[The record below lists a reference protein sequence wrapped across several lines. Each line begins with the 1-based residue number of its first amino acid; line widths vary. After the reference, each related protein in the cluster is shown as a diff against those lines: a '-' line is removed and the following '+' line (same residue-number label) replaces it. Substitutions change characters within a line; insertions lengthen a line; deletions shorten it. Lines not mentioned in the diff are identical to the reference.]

1 MVNEKTGLRE
11 LAYIVKID
19 DILPIQ
25 GSDNC
30 ECAVVGGWHV
40 MVRKGTFHTGDAAV
54 YFEIDSRVDVT
65 KPQFSFLAKYNGKVK
80 SQRYTFGG
88 KGNFL
93 SQGLI
98 MPLSDFGWTVADHS
112 IKTFVTKELNVTYY
126 DPEDNVRKNGT
137 SKENKY
143 AKMAARNPQLFKK
156 PFVKWLMRKEWGRKF
171 LWLLF
176 KNKNKGHGGFPTHFP
191 YIKVTDEERCL
202 PGPTKLLTDQGWL
215 QINKIVNHK
224 LKVKVASM
232 NNDGTISFKEI
243 LDYQKFLNNTKP
255 MITIKYPYRLDVART
270 NALCCTEDHKCL
282 TERGYIEAKDITTK
296 DKVFMP
302 TEAFTEDSL
311 YPIYGML
318 LGDSHIYNDKRDQ
331 GLLRIVATN
340 GEKQL
345 DYLKYK
351 YGLYNDGKI
360 VNSGIGSYGKL
371 PSYHWY
377 MGTDPYISSMVRADW
392 YSTGKKTI
400 TKKVIDK
407 INEISLAFWYM
418 DDGNLAYNHEN
429 KTSYVIRLN
438 TQGFSYDENILLC
451 NMLNDKFDIRAK
463 VNKDKIAKDGYQM
476 YMIHITS
483 TSEADKFFQ
492 LIAPYI
498 CESMYYKLPA
508 KWIETTE
515 FKQLHYEKKYRVLP
529 IPVLSVEKG
538 QTKNKAWS
546 KNFNIVYDIEVA
558 DNHNFVADNIIVH
571 NCENL
576 SKVLEDKTPMIV
588 TEKLDGTSSTYI
600 LERKSKKKFEFYVLS
615 RRVRQLTPD
624 QKCYHDDNI
633 YWNMA
638 FKYDIEKHLRKYLED
653 NPSLDYVCIQGESVG
668 NVQGNPLKLKEDNLY
683 LYNFIRSDCG
693 RVDSLK
699 GKEIVES
706 WGMNWVPIIDTAFIL
721 PDTMEELKTQADGVS
736 VLNPR
741 VMREG
746 LVYRKTA
753 DNTFSF
759 KNVSNKYLLSKG
771 E

>member
-11 LAYIVKID
+11 LAYVVKID

-40 MVRKGTFHTGDAAV
+40 MVRKGTFHVGDAAV
-54 YFEIDSRVDVT
+54 YFEIDSRVNIT
-65 KPQFSFLAKYNGKVK
+65 KPQFSFLAKYDGKVK

-98 MPLSDFGWTVADHS
+98 MPLSDFNWTVEDHP
-112 IKTFVTKELNVTYY
+112 IKTFVTKELNVVYY

-143 AKMAARNPQLFKK
+143 AKMATRNPQLFKK
-156 PFVKWLMRKEWGRKF
+156 PFVKWLMRREWGRKL
-171 LWLLF
+171 LWFLF

-191 YIKVTDEERCL
+191 YVKVTDEERC
-202 PGPTKLLTDQGWL
+202 
-215 QINKIVNHK
+215 
-224 LKVKVASM
+224 
-232 NNDGTISFKEI
+232 
-243 LDYQKFLNNTKP
+243 
-255 MITIKYPYRLDVART
+255 
-270 NALCCTEDHKCL
+270 
-282 TERGYIEAKDITTK
+282 
-296 DKVFMP
+296 
-302 TEAFTEDSL
+302 
-311 YPIYGML
+311 
-318 LGDSHIYNDKRDQ
+318 
-331 GLLRIVATN
+331 
-340 GEKQL
+340 
-345 DYLKYK
+345 
-351 YGLYNDGKI
+351 
-360 VNSGIGSYGKL
+360 
-371 PSYHWY
+371 
-377 MGTDPYISSMVRADW
+377 
-392 YSTGKKTI
+392 
-400 TKKVIDK
+400 
-407 INEISLAFWYM
+407 
-418 DDGNLAYNHEN
+418 EN
-429 KTSYVIRLN
+429 
-438 TQGFSYDENILLC
+438 C
-451 NMLNDKFDIRAK
+451 
-463 VNKDKIAKDGYQM
+463 
-476 YMIHITS
+476 
-483 TSEADKFFQ
+483 
-492 LIAPYI
+492 
-498 CESMYYKLPA
+498 
-508 KWIETTE
+508 
-515 FKQLHYEKKYRVLP
+515 
-529 IPVLSVEKG
+529 
-538 QTKNKAWS
+538 AW
-546 KNFNIVYDIEVA
+546 
-558 DNHNFVADNIIVH
+558 
-571 NCENL
+571 
-576 SKVLEDKTPMIV
+576 VLEDKTPMIV

-600 LERKSKKKFEFYVLS
+600 LERKGKKKFEFYVLS

-668 NVQGNPLKLKEDNLY
+668 SVQGNPLKLKEDNLY

-721 PDTMEELKTQADGVS
+721 PDTMEELKAQADGVS
-736 VLNPR
+736 RLNPR

>member
-30 ECAVVGGWHV
+30 ECAIVGGWHI
-40 MVRKGTFHTGDAAV
+40 MVRKGTFHAGDAAV

-65 KPQFSFLAKYNGKVK
+65 KPQFSFLAKYDGKVK

-98 MPLSDFGWTVADHS
+98 MPLSDFNWTVEDHP

-126 DPEDNVRKNGT
+126 DPEDNIRKNGI

-156 PFVKWLMRKEWGRKF
+156 PFVKWLMRREWGRKF

-176 KNKNKGHGGFPTHFP
+176 KNKNKGHCGFPTHFP
-191 YIKVTDEERCL
+191 YVKVTDEERC
-202 PGPTKLLTDQGWL
+202 
-215 QINKIVNHK
+215 
-224 LKVKVASM
+224 
-232 NNDGTISFKEI
+232 
-243 LDYQKFLNNTKP
+243 
-255 MITIKYPYRLDVART
+255 
-270 NALCCTEDHKCL
+270 
-282 TERGYIEAKDITTK
+282 
-296 DKVFMP
+296 
-302 TEAFTEDSL
+302 
-311 YPIYGML
+311 
-318 LGDSHIYNDKRDQ
+318 
-331 GLLRIVATN
+331 
-340 GEKQL
+340 
-345 DYLKYK
+345 
-351 YGLYNDGKI
+351 
-360 VNSGIGSYGKL
+360 
-371 PSYHWY
+371 
-377 MGTDPYISSMVRADW
+377 
-392 YSTGKKTI
+392 
-400 TKKVIDK
+400 
-407 INEISLAFWYM
+407 
-418 DDGNLAYNHEN
+418 EN
-429 KTSYVIRLN
+429 
-438 TQGFSYDENILLC
+438 C
-451 NMLNDKFDIRAK
+451 
-463 VNKDKIAKDGYQM
+463 
-476 YMIHITS
+476 
-483 TSEADKFFQ
+483 
-492 LIAPYI
+492 
-498 CESMYYKLPA
+498 
-508 KWIETTE
+508 
-515 FKQLHYEKKYRVLP
+515 
-529 IPVLSVEKG
+529 
-538 QTKNKAWS
+538 AW
-546 KNFNIVYDIEVA
+546 
-558 DNHNFVADNIIVH
+558 
-571 NCENL
+571 
-576 SKVLEDKTPMIV
+576 VLEDKTPMIV

-600 LERKSKKKFEFYVLS
+600 LERKGKKKFEFYVLS

-638 FKYDIEKHLRKYLED
+638 FKYNIEKHLRKYLED

-706 WGMNWVPIIDTAFIL
+706 WGINWVPIIDTAFVL
-721 PDTMEELKTQADGVS
+721 PDTMEELKAQADGAS
-736 VLNPR
+736 VLNPH

>member
-40 MVRKGTFHTGDAAV
+40 MVRKGTFHAGDAAV
-54 YFEIDSRVDVT
+54 YFEIDSRVDIT
-65 KPQFSFLAKYNGKVK
+65 KPQFSFLAKYDGKVK

-191 YIKVTDEERCL
+191 YIKVTDEERC
-202 PGPTKLLTDQGWL
+202 
-215 QINKIVNHK
+215 
-224 LKVKVASM
+224 
-232 NNDGTISFKEI
+232 
-243 LDYQKFLNNTKP
+243 
-255 MITIKYPYRLDVART
+255 
-270 NALCCTEDHKCL
+270 
-282 TERGYIEAKDITTK
+282 
-296 DKVFMP
+296 
-302 TEAFTEDSL
+302 
-311 YPIYGML
+311 
-318 LGDSHIYNDKRDQ
+318 
-331 GLLRIVATN
+331 
-340 GEKQL
+340 
-345 DYLKYK
+345 
-351 YGLYNDGKI
+351 
-360 VNSGIGSYGKL
+360 
-371 PSYHWY
+371 
-377 MGTDPYISSMVRADW
+377 
-392 YSTGKKTI
+392 
-400 TKKVIDK
+400 
-407 INEISLAFWYM
+407 
-418 DDGNLAYNHEN
+418 EN
-429 KTSYVIRLN
+429 
-438 TQGFSYDENILLC
+438 C
-451 NMLNDKFDIRAK
+451 
-463 VNKDKIAKDGYQM
+463 
-476 YMIHITS
+476 
-483 TSEADKFFQ
+483 
-492 LIAPYI
+492 
-498 CESMYYKLPA
+498 
-508 KWIETTE
+508 
-515 FKQLHYEKKYRVLP
+515 
-529 IPVLSVEKG
+529 
-538 QTKNKAWS
+538 AW
-546 KNFNIVYDIEVA
+546 
-558 DNHNFVADNIIVH
+558 
-571 NCENL
+571 
-576 SKVLEDKTPMIV
+576 VLEDKTPMIV

-600 LERKSKKKFEFYVLS
+600 LERKGKKKFEFYVLS

-638 FKYDIEKHLRKYLED
+638 FKYNIEKHLREYLED
-653 NPSLDYVCIQGESVG
+653 NPSLDYICIQGESVG

-706 WGMNWVPIIDTAFIL
+706 WGINWVPIIDTAFVL
-721 PDTMEELKTQADGVS
+721 PDTMEELKAQADGAS
-736 VLNPR
+736 VLNPH

>member
-11 LAYIVKID
+11 LAYVVKID

-40 MVRKGTFHTGDAAV
+40 MVRKGTFHVGDAAV

-65 KPQFSFLAKYNGKVK
+65 KPQFSFLAKYDGKVK

-98 MPLSDFGWTVADHS
+98 MPLSDFNWTVENHP

-126 DPEDNVRKNGT
+126 DPEDNIRKNGT

-156 PFVKWLMRKEWGRKF
+156 PFVKWLMRREWGRKL
-171 LWLLF
+171 LWFLF

-191 YIKVTDEERCL
+191 YVKVTDEERC
-202 PGPTKLLTDQGWL
+202 
-215 QINKIVNHK
+215 
-224 LKVKVASM
+224 
-232 NNDGTISFKEI
+232 
-243 LDYQKFLNNTKP
+243 
-255 MITIKYPYRLDVART
+255 
-270 NALCCTEDHKCL
+270 
-282 TERGYIEAKDITTK
+282 
-296 DKVFMP
+296 
-302 TEAFTEDSL
+302 
-311 YPIYGML
+311 
-318 LGDSHIYNDKRDQ
+318 
-331 GLLRIVATN
+331 
-340 GEKQL
+340 
-345 DYLKYK
+345 
-351 YGLYNDGKI
+351 
-360 VNSGIGSYGKL
+360 
-371 PSYHWY
+371 
-377 MGTDPYISSMVRADW
+377 
-392 YSTGKKTI
+392 
-400 TKKVIDK
+400 
-407 INEISLAFWYM
+407 
-418 DDGNLAYNHEN
+418 EN
-429 KTSYVIRLN
+429 
-438 TQGFSYDENILLC
+438 C
-451 NMLNDKFDIRAK
+451 
-463 VNKDKIAKDGYQM
+463 
-476 YMIHITS
+476 
-483 TSEADKFFQ
+483 
-492 LIAPYI
+492 
-498 CESMYYKLPA
+498 
-508 KWIETTE
+508 
-515 FKQLHYEKKYRVLP
+515 
-529 IPVLSVEKG
+529 
-538 QTKNKAWS
+538 AW
-546 KNFNIVYDIEVA
+546 
-558 DNHNFVADNIIVH
+558 
-571 NCENL
+571 
-576 SKVLEDKTPMIV
+576 VLEDKTPMIV

-600 LERKSKKKFEFYVLS
+600 LERKGKKKFEFYVLS

-668 NVQGNPLKLKEDNLY
+668 SVQGNPLKLKEDNLY

-721 PDTMEELKTQADGVS
+721 PDTMEELKAQADGVS
-736 VLNPR
+736 RLNPR

>member
-40 MVRKGTFHTGDAAV
+40 MVRKGTFHAGDAAI

-65 KPQFSFLAKYNGKVK
+65 KLQFSFLAKYDGKVK
-80 SQRYTFGG
+80 SQKYTFGG

-98 MPLSDFGWTVADHS
+98 MPLSDFGWTVEDHP

-137 SKENKY
+137 SKENKC

-156 PFVKWLMRKEWGRKF
+156 PFVKWLMRREWGRKF
-171 LWLLF
+171 LWFLF

-191 YIKVTDEERCL
+191 YVKVTDEERC
-202 PGPTKLLTDQGWL
+202 
-215 QINKIVNHK
+215 
-224 LKVKVASM
+224 
-232 NNDGTISFKEI
+232 
-243 LDYQKFLNNTKP
+243 
-255 MITIKYPYRLDVART
+255 
-270 NALCCTEDHKCL
+270 
-282 TERGYIEAKDITTK
+282 
-296 DKVFMP
+296 
-302 TEAFTEDSL
+302 
-311 YPIYGML
+311 
-318 LGDSHIYNDKRDQ
+318 
-331 GLLRIVATN
+331 
-340 GEKQL
+340 
-345 DYLKYK
+345 
-351 YGLYNDGKI
+351 
-360 VNSGIGSYGKL
+360 
-371 PSYHWY
+371 
-377 MGTDPYISSMVRADW
+377 
-392 YSTGKKTI
+392 
-400 TKKVIDK
+400 
-407 INEISLAFWYM
+407 
-418 DDGNLAYNHEN
+418 EN
-429 KTSYVIRLN
+429 
-438 TQGFSYDENILLC
+438 C
-451 NMLNDKFDIRAK
+451 
-463 VNKDKIAKDGYQM
+463 
-476 YMIHITS
+476 
-483 TSEADKFFQ
+483 
-492 LIAPYI
+492 
-498 CESMYYKLPA
+498 
-508 KWIETTE
+508 
-515 FKQLHYEKKYRVLP
+515 
-529 IPVLSVEKG
+529 
-538 QTKNKAWS
+538 AW
-546 KNFNIVYDIEVA
+546 
-558 DNHNFVADNIIVH
+558 
-571 NCENL
+571 
-576 SKVLEDKTPMIV
+576 VLEDKTPMIV

-600 LERKSKKKFEFYVLS
+600 LERKGKKKFEFYVLS

-638 FKYDIEKHLRKYLED
+638 FKYNIEKHLREYLKD
-653 NPSLDYVCIQGESVG
+653 NPSLDYICIQGESVG

-706 WGMNWVPIIDTAFIL
+706 WGMNWVPIIDTAFVL
-721 PDTMEELKTQADGVS
+721 PDTMEELKAQADGVS
-736 VLNPR
+736 VLNPH

>member
-11 LAYIVKID
+11 LAYVVKID

-30 ECAVVGGWHV
+30 ECVVVGGWHI
-40 MVRKGTFHTGDAAV
+40 MVRKGTFHAGDAAV

-65 KPQFSFLAKYNGKVK
+65 KPQFSFLTKYDGKVK

-98 MPLSDFGWTVADHS
+98 MPLSDFNWTVEDHP

-137 SKENKY
+137 AKENKY

-156 PFVKWLMRKEWGRKF
+156 PFIKWLMRREWGRKL

-191 YIKVTDEERCL
+191 YVKVTDEERC
-202 PGPTKLLTDQGWL
+202 
-215 QINKIVNHK
+215 
-224 LKVKVASM
+224 
-232 NNDGTISFKEI
+232 
-243 LDYQKFLNNTKP
+243 
-255 MITIKYPYRLDVART
+255 
-270 NALCCTEDHKCL
+270 
-282 TERGYIEAKDITTK
+282 
-296 DKVFMP
+296 
-302 TEAFTEDSL
+302 
-311 YPIYGML
+311 
-318 LGDSHIYNDKRDQ
+318 
-331 GLLRIVATN
+331 
-340 GEKQL
+340 
-345 DYLKYK
+345 
-351 YGLYNDGKI
+351 
-360 VNSGIGSYGKL
+360 
-371 PSYHWY
+371 
-377 MGTDPYISSMVRADW
+377 
-392 YSTGKKTI
+392 
-400 TKKVIDK
+400 
-407 INEISLAFWYM
+407 
-418 DDGNLAYNHEN
+418 EN
-429 KTSYVIRLN
+429 
-438 TQGFSYDENILLC
+438 C
-451 NMLNDKFDIRAK
+451 
-463 VNKDKIAKDGYQM
+463 
-476 YMIHITS
+476 
-483 TSEADKFFQ
+483 
-492 LIAPYI
+492 
-498 CESMYYKLPA
+498 
-508 KWIETTE
+508 
-515 FKQLHYEKKYRVLP
+515 
-529 IPVLSVEKG
+529 
-538 QTKNKAWS
+538 AW
-546 KNFNIVYDIEVA
+546 
-558 DNHNFVADNIIVH
+558 
-571 NCENL
+571 
-576 SKVLEDKTPMIV
+576 VLEDKTPMIV

-600 LERKSKKKFEFYVLS
+600 LERKGKKKFEFYVLS

-721 PDTMEELKTQADGVS
+721 PDTMEELKAQADGVS
-736 VLNPR
+736 MLNPR

>member
-11 LAYIVKID
+11 LAYVVKID

-40 MVRKGTFHTGDAAV
+40 MVRKGTFHVGDAAV

-65 KPQFSFLAKYNGKVK
+65 KPQFSFLAKYDGKVK

-88 KGNFL
+88 KGNFF

-98 MPLSDFGWTVADHS
+98 MPLSDFNWTVEDHP

-126 DPEDNVRKNGT
+126 DPEDNIRKNGT

-156 PFVKWLMRKEWGRKF
+156 PFVKWLMRREWGRKL
-171 LWLLF
+171 LWFLF

-191 YIKVTDEERCL
+191 YVKVTDEERC
-202 PGPTKLLTDQGWL
+202 
-215 QINKIVNHK
+215 
-224 LKVKVASM
+224 
-232 NNDGTISFKEI
+232 
-243 LDYQKFLNNTKP
+243 
-255 MITIKYPYRLDVART
+255 
-270 NALCCTEDHKCL
+270 
-282 TERGYIEAKDITTK
+282 
-296 DKVFMP
+296 
-302 TEAFTEDSL
+302 
-311 YPIYGML
+311 
-318 LGDSHIYNDKRDQ
+318 
-331 GLLRIVATN
+331 
-340 GEKQL
+340 
-345 DYLKYK
+345 
-351 YGLYNDGKI
+351 
-360 VNSGIGSYGKL
+360 
-371 PSYHWY
+371 
-377 MGTDPYISSMVRADW
+377 
-392 YSTGKKTI
+392 
-400 TKKVIDK
+400 
-407 INEISLAFWYM
+407 
-418 DDGNLAYNHEN
+418 EN
-429 KTSYVIRLN
+429 
-438 TQGFSYDENILLC
+438 C
-451 NMLNDKFDIRAK
+451 
-463 VNKDKIAKDGYQM
+463 
-476 YMIHITS
+476 
-483 TSEADKFFQ
+483 
-492 LIAPYI
+492 
-498 CESMYYKLPA
+498 
-508 KWIETTE
+508 
-515 FKQLHYEKKYRVLP
+515 
-529 IPVLSVEKG
+529 
-538 QTKNKAWS
+538 AW
-546 KNFNIVYDIEVA
+546 
-558 DNHNFVADNIIVH
+558 
-571 NCENL
+571 
-576 SKVLEDKTPMIV
+576 VLEDKTPMIV

-600 LERKSKKKFEFYVLS
+600 LERKGKKKFEFYVLS

-638 FKYDIEKHLRKYLED
+638 FKYDIEKHLRKYLEQ
-653 NPSLDYVCIQGESVG
+653 NSSLDYVCIQGESVG

-721 PDTMEELKTQADGVS
+721 PDTMEELKAQADGVS
-736 VLNPR
+736 RLNPR